1 MALRKIV
8 IHPDPVLR
16 KVCKPVTTFDEDL
29 VALVRDM
36 AETMYAAPGV
46 GLAGPQ
52 VDVTKRL
59 LVLDVREEGS
69 DGPPCLRVF
78 VNPEIIEKRGRIV
91 WEEGCLSL
99 PGMREEVP
107 RAETIVVRA
116 FDEKGEPFE
125 LEADGLLAIG
135 IQHENDHLNGV
146 LFFDHLSPLKRKYA
160 LKRYFKS
167 LERGEFPNKTQVLRG
182 PAESGIRIGGR

>member
-1 MALRKIV
+1 MAIRKVV

-16 KVCKPVTTFDEDL
+16 EVSEPVTAFDDDL
-29 VALVRDM
+29 VRLVRDM

-59 LVLDVREEGS
+59 LVMDVREEGPE
-69 DGPPCLRVF
+69 GPPSLRVF
-78 VNPEIIEKRGRIV
+78 VNPEIIEKRGSILGD
-91 WEEGCLSL
+91 EGCLSV
-99 PGMREEVP
+99 PEMREEVK

-116 FDEKGEPFE
+116 FNEKGEPFE
-125 LEADGLLAIG
+125 LEAEGLLAVA
-135 IQHENDHLNGV
+135 IQHETDHLEGV

-160 LKRYFKS
+160 LKRYMKS
-167 LERGEFPNKTQVLRG
+167 LERGEFPNETQVLRS
-182 PAESGIRIGGR
+182 PAGSGVSASGR